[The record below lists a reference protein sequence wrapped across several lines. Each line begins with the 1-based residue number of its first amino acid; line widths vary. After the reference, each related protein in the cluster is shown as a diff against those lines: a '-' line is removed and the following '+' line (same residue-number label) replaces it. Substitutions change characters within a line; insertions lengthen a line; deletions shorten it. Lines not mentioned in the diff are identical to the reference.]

1 MRAFAS
7 SQPVESLADEL
18 RANRN
23 LLCAM
28 TGQTVTVGLS
38 IRGGDQPLEM
48 TREDLTRVL
57 INLARNA
64 GEAMPGGGHLQ
75 IDLEETEK
83 GLTLGFTDS
92 GRGIPPEAL
101 ETVFSP
107 GYTTHLS
114 PDPTQEEPACGDRT
128 HGDSPHEDSA
138 QWDLG
143 DPSQGPQPAQ
153 WPAQHRG
160 LGLAIVRSI
169 VAAAGGTVW
178 AANRHDS
185 SGAVVGAILTLEFPL
200 PAPC

>member
-28 TGQTVTVGLS
+28 TGHAVTVGLS
-38 IRGGDQPLEM
+38 IHGGDQPLEM

-75 IDLEETEK
+75 IALAETVR

-107 GYTTHLS
+107 GYTTHIS
-114 PDPTQEEPACGDRT
+114 PDPE
-128 HGDSPHEDSA
+128 HGDSSHGDSA
-138 QWDLG
+138 QWD
-143 DPSQGPQPAQ
+143 PAQGPQPAQ

-178 AANRHDS
+178 ATNRHDS
-185 SGAVVGAILTLEFPL
+185 SGAVVGAVLTLEFPL